1 MIKQAIERKS
11 DIYDFRGVSGVVD
24 ENHPQYG
31 LYRFKKGFG
40 AEFTEFIGEIYI
52 PYKPIVYKMYK
63 FAEKTFRTLRTMKKK
78 ILGKWCMKKLQ
89 ISRKD
94 LKANI
99 SIIVK
104 KANLYG
110 KSDEGKRVKV
120 IGVVKA
126 NGMGLRFSRIF

>member
-1 MIKQAIERKS
+1 
-11 DIYDFRGVSGVVD
+11 
-24 ENHPQYG
+24 
-31 LYRFKKGFG
+31 
-40 AEFTEFIGEIYI
+40 
-52 PYKPIVYKMYK
+52 
-63 FAEKTFRTLRTMKKK
+63 
-78 ILGKWCMKKLQ
+78 MKKLQ

-104 KANLYG
+104 KANSYG

-126 NGMGLRFSRIF
+126 NGMGLRFSRIFKNFTKQWSNNVSSCKR

>member
-1 MIKQAIERKS
+1 
-11 DIYDFRGVSGVVD
+11 
-24 ENHPQYG
+24 
-31 LYRFKKGFG
+31 
-40 AEFTEFIGEIYI
+40 
-52 PYKPIVYKMYK
+52 
-63 FAEKTFRTLRTMKKK
+63 
-78 ILGKWCMKKLQ
+78 MKKLQ

-104 KANLYG
+104 KA
-110 KSDEGKRVKV
+110 KV

>member
-1 MIKQAIERKS
+1 
-11 DIYDFRGVSGVVD
+11 
-24 ENHPQYG
+24 
-31 LYRFKKGFG
+31 
-40 AEFTEFIGEIYI
+40 
-52 PYKPIVYKMYK
+52 
-63 FAEKTFRTLRTMKKK
+63 
-78 ILGKWCMKKLQ
+78 MKKLQ

-104 KANLYG
+104 KANSYG
-110 KSDEGKRVKV
+110 KSDEGKRVIV